1 MNDGDVLIVPELSRI
16 ARSITQIF
24 EVIEIVKEKNIVL
37 YSLKENFCSSD
48 KSITSTVATTIF
60 ALVAQIERD
69 LISLRTKEAMQAKKA
84 QGLKL
89 GRPKGKG
96 KSKLD
101 NYKDEILKQMSTFYT
116 QCELYE
122 KTGCVHTAKLFVD
135 EKTFFIGE
143 DIAQHNTIDKALGK
157 ARLAGVDLSQ
167 CFLMVS
173 GRLSSEMVAKAVM
186 HKIPVLVSRTA
197 PTCLGVMIARKFDL
211 TLCGFARENK
221 INIYSGEFRIHG

>member
-1 MNDGDVLIVPELSRI
+1 MANYCYLRVSTLEQNTEKNKLEVLKFANDKKLGSVEFVEEQISGKSNFKNRKLGTLLDKMNDGDVLIVPELSRI

-101 NYKDEILKQMSTFYT
+101 NYKDEILKLV
-116 QCELYE
+116 ELHVP
-122 KTGCVHTAKLFVD
+122 KTV
-135 EKTFFIGE
+135 
-143 DIAQHNTIDKALGK
+143 
-157 ARLAGVDLSQ
+157 
-167 CFLMVS
+167 
-173 GRLSSEMVAKAVM
+173 
-186 HKIPVLVSRTA
+186 
-197 PTCLGVMIARKFDL
+197 IARQYSTTTTNLYKFL
-211 TLCGFARENK
+211 
-221 INIYSGEFRIHG
+221 INIETV